1 MAYADYE
8 YYTGTF
14 RNGYK
19 GGSFIEQDAFP
30 YLANLASLYVKSATK
45 GLADSVKGDA
55 LEAVKMVTCAI
66 AEVFLDEQTATAK
79 RTDSGG
85 GVVSSE
91 SVGSWSKS
99 YATGVNSADV
109 EYMDKRKRELL
120 ELYLGALPEFAG
132 LFRAKSFR
140 CIHDAR
146 GCGR

>member
-55 LEAVKMVTCAI
+55 LEA
-66 AEVFLDEQTATAK
+66 
-79 RTDSGG
+79 
-85 GVVSSE
+85 
-91 SVGSWSKS
+91 
-99 YATGVNSADV
+99 ATGVNSADV